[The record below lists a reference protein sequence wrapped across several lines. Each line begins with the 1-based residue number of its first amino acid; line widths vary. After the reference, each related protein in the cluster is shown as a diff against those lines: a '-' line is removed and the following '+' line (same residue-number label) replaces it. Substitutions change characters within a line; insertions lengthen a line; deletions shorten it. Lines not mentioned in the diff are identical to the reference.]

1 MQTSH
6 FCLHR
11 LKKLHRSKPY
21 KIRKIRQ
28 TNRRSKRFFKRYY
41 GAKSDKSF
49 KTSSKE
55 LIAELDKI
63 TDVSIESQAKR
74 LAKIIADMT
83 CIEGKKRYQTY
94 FDLSKNL
101 LEKNYT
107 LLSLS
112 LLYES
117 IRLYVKSYT
126 KSKHKEIV
134 EKIEDAYNQDLYA
147 IGDFFQAKKL
157 QTRLSKSFTVICQV
171 LRR

>member
-1 MQTSH
+1 MA
-6 FCLHR
+6 LN
-11 LKKLHRSKPY
+11 L
-21 KIRKIRQ
+21 
-28 TNRRSKRFFKRYY
+28 TNL
-41 GAKSDKSF
+41 F

-147 IGDFFQAKKL
+147 IGDFFFKLKNYKQDFQRASQSYAKYCEDRKNPKSH
-157 QTRLSKSFTVICQV
+157 LSIKMNSTS
-171 LRR
+171 